1 MSLHVN
7 LRWHHLE
14 SGLPVWKQTVPWSS
28 AEPRH
33 SSDSGWS
40 ILPERSCIWILRQN
54 DANDALHRRG
64 WKGRDFAIGFIHLG
78 WNLGSRAELFCERFV
93 RLVTTLLEPKTL
105 CKALTA
111 LTLHWRESRDGA
123 PCAQILERFLASQ
136 AEVSCRSASWPGQ
149 LGHLGSFNWN
159 FNILIMKNLIRVPS
173 KTHMILAMD
182 GHTPDLFVGSSKR
195 PPYINLGGGL
205 SNIGWNSCETLR
217 VARWRE
223 TPFSAMKR
231 NAERFVI
238 FTCGL
243 RRRHDRETSCLPH
256 TSASNDS
263 GLLGIPSSQV
273 PGFFHGFFS
282 MKHFFGVCLF
292 SSEVKKKWT
301 KIPTKKPFPFCNSS
315 FQPQVVKDVPFL
327 FPGQVL

>member
-40 ILPERSCIWILRQN
+40 ILPERSCIWILREN

-78 WNLGSRAELFCERFV
+78 WNLGLRAELFCERFV
-93 RLVTTLLEPKTL
+93 RIVTTLLEPKTL
-105 CKALTA
+105 CKA

-123 PCAQILERFLASQ
+123 PCAQILEKFLASQ

-182 GHTPDLFVGSSKR
+182 LIHQTFFCFVQKAAIYKSQRWSFEHCW
-195 PPYINLGGGL
+195 NTGL
-205 SNIGWNSCETLR
+205 RKSHLDGILWNSESLQVMWNT
-217 VARWRE
+217 
-223 TPFSAMKR
+223 
-231 NAERFVI
+231 I
-238 FTCGL
+238 FCHWEML
-243 RRRHDRETSCLPH
+243 
-256 TSASNDS
+256 N
-263 GLLGIPSSQV
+263 
-273 PGFFHGFFS
+273 
-282 MKHFFGVCLF
+282 
-292 SSEVKKKWT
+292 
-301 KIPTKKPFPFCNSS
+301 
-315 FQPQVVKDVPFL
+315 
-327 FPGQVL
+327 VL